1 MFGPA
6 HLRATPAPV
15 TPTAMT
21 TIAMHVAATMVPVRV
36 PSLVVAPPEPAL
48 SGACVDSPVVAGTG
62 VAEVAGV
69 RVGSIETGEPEAK
82 LMVWM
87 AGLVGRPICAGL
99 VLRLICAGFVVG
111 VGVGVGVA
119 GEAEEAGVR
128 DEGLPRVPGWLPGG
142 ESAAAG

>member
-1 MFGPA
+1 MVWMAGLVGRPICA
-6 HLRATPAPV
+6 GLVLRLICAGF
-15 TPTAMT
+15 
-21 TIAMHVAATMVPVRV
+21 
-36 PSLVVAPPEPAL
+36 VV
-48 SGACVDSPVVAGTG
+48 G
-62 VAEVAGV
+62 VGV
-69 RVGSIETGEPEAK
+69 GVAK